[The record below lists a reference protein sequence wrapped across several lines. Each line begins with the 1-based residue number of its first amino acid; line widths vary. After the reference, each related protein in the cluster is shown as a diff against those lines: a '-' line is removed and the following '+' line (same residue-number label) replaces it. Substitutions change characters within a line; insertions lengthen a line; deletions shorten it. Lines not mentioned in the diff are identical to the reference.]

1 MLQRKENKNNN
12 SGNGAKDPVGGAGGN
27 GNKGGGGGKKDDNER
42 KKNKFRSSPML
53 DYNNHNI
60 KLDYLEYP
68 FGSPV
73 ALSFNLTNDL
83 QIDEEILMGLNLSNV
98 DQWRIG
104 IYQRM
109 ARPQGGALPPIAK
122 VVPVIVDLGAAPSPA
137 AAPARALRAGRELQ
151 GQSRTPVAGPKK
163 NDTDASG
170 GAYVMLAEMP
180 PADAPPPSLNYM
192 GSATITGA
200 MTSNLKPKDY
210 GTGFDIY
217 LLDEK
222 GAEIIGPA
230 TFFLVMTKAMN
241 DAVEAETA
249 RVPNNKLAKLDDRK
263 NRAKASKEDKS
274 GGGGGGYDNDA
285 DEDPETAGLGSGTD
299 GSMVVATAP
308 KLADYVLNTTE
319 EVYDRGVTSTVVVNY
334 DLGPGLGVRRR
345 MQNSGNGNKATTTTK
360 ATVAGTTTT
369 TKATVAG
376 TTTTKAAV
384 AGTTTTRAT
393 VAGTTTTKAT
403 VAGTTTTKATV
414 AGTTTTKAAVAG
426 TTTTRATVA
435 GTTTTKATVA
445 GTTTTKATVAGTTTK
460 STVAGGPP
468 PAPVPPPQP
477 DAIELIVDPTDV
489 KLFKMGV
496 YMRMAHP
503 QDGALAPIFSMPL
516 CPSVPCTKTADQLSK
531 GTFSFGM
538 DKLDIPK
545 NGYGYDVWVLNGAG
559 AGVAGPKTFYIDN
572 PLQDDEP
579 EL

>member
-274 GGGGGGYDNDA
+274 GGGGGG
-285 DEDPETAGLGSGTD
+285 
-299 GSMVVATAP
+299 
-308 KLADYVLNTTE
+308 
-319 EVYDRGVTSTVVVNY
+319 
-334 DLGPGLGVRRR
+334 
-345 MQNSGNGNKATTTTK
+345 
-360 ATVAGTTTT
+360 
-369 TKATVAG
+369 
-376 TTTTKAAV
+376 
-384 AGTTTTRAT
+384 TTTTRT
-393 VAGTTTTKAT
+393 RTRRRRVSGRERT
-403 VAGTTTTKATV
+403 GRWSSRLRRSSR
-414 AGTTTTKAAVAG
+414 
-426 TTTTRATVA
+426 TTRSTPPRRCTIA
-435 GTTTTKATVA
+435 G
-445 GTTTTKATVAGTTTK
+445 
-460 STVAGGPP
+460 SR
-468 PAPVPPPQP
+468 AP
-477 DAIELIVDPTDV
+477 
-489 KLFKMGV
+489 
-496 YMRMAHP
+496 
-503 QDGALAPIFSMPL
+503 S
-516 CPSVPCTKTADQLSK
+516 S
-531 GTFSFGM
+531 
-538 DKLDIPK
+538 
-545 NGYGYDVWVLNGAG
+545 
-559 AGVAGPKTFYIDN
+559 
-572 PLQDDEP
+572 
-579 EL
+579 